1 VNPARAQRGQ
11 VLVLVA
17 LLMAVLAGFLGLVID
32 GGGVA
37 AEQQLVR
44 NAADGAALA
53 GGYAIFRQSST
64 EAAATTAAQKVL
76 IADSLSSGDLAISF
90 LDSGGSPTAA
100 LALVRTV
107 QATVTDSRRTTF
119 LALLGLASTQ
129 ISATAE
135 VAGTA
140 STVAACALCSMSSA
154 PTGISIGNNAHLTV
168 TGAGLIV
175 NSTANPNLSVGS
187 GGSLSAPSIVEV
199 VNRVSNSGTITP
211 APTLGSA
218 TGDPH
223 AGLTAPSLA
232 GSAVAYTAPI
242 GSPSIGPGIYSSISV
257 NSGSTLTLSA
267 GTYVLTGPLNV
278 TGGSLTGAGVTI
290 YLACPGYPTAC
301 AGGTSGAAMN
311 LTGGATTLSPP
322 LTGTYAGLTVF
333 ADRNNNA
340 ATTISQAALTVT
352 GTWYSIAMP
361 IHDLHPSDSFGF
373 GELDTAAV
381 TLSNNS
387 VMTVAYVQAQSYGGG
402 TTNGPLNLSL

>member
-1 VNPARAQRGQ
+1 MKPARAQRGQ

-37 AEQQLVR
+37 TEQQLVR

-76 IADSLSSGDLAISF
+76 IADGLSSSDLAISY
-90 LDSGGSPTAA
+90 LDSSGSPTATVA
-100 LALVRTV
+100 QVRTV
-107 QATVTDSRRTTF
+107 LATVTESRRTMF
-119 LALLGLASTQ
+119 LALLGLATSQ
-129 ISATAE
+129 VSATAE

-140 STVAACALCSMSSA
+140 SALAGCALCSMSSA
-154 PTGISIGNNAHLTV
+154 LTGISLGNNARLTI

-187 GGSLSAPSIVEV
+187 GAALTAPSIVEV

-223 AGLTAPSLA
+223 SGLAAPSLA
-232 GSAVAYTAPI
+232 GSAIPYTAPI
-242 GSPSIGPGIYSSISV
+242 GTPSIGPGIYSSITV
-257 NSGSTLTLSA
+257 NSGSTLTLNA
-267 GTYVLTGPLNV
+267 GTYVLTGPVNV

-290 YLACPGYPTAC
+290 YLACAGYPAAC
-301 AGGTSGAAMN
+301 AGGASGAAFN

-340 ATTISQAALTVT
+340 ATTISQAALSVT

-361 IHDLHPSDSFGF
+361 IRDLHPGDNFGF
-373 GELDTAAV
+373 GELDAAAV